1 MNNYYYGQITM
12 LGHKKLIESFLDDEL
27 SVLNEKCEK
36 TNKKIER
43 TYGRWCYDLKFDSN
57 ARIGIKCFGNCF
69 LTANSIEKTNTVD
82 YFEIELEVKF
92 ENNIDID
99 GIINIAKKYN
109 ADILIHAMNEDE
121 DKEVSIHIDK
131 DGKVKRKILIDESI
145 F

>member
-1 MNNYYYGQITM
+1 
-12 LGHKKLIESFLDDEL
+12 
-27 SVLNEKCEK
+27 
-36 TNKKIER
+36 
-43 TYGRWCYDLKFDSN
+43 
-57 ARIGIKCFGNCF
+57 

-99 GIINIAKKYN
+99 GIITIAKKYN
-109 ADILIHAMNEDE
+109 ADILIHVMNEDE

-131 DGKVKRKILIDESI
+131 DGKIKRKILIDESM